1 LTEKYFITSEQYK
14 LWTRNIEALEGDCV
28 ITNTGRVGAV
38 AQIPFYGNFAVG
50 RNITA
55 VRPKK
60 GKVTPAYLINYL
72 LSAYMQIETYR
83 ETDIGT
89 ILDSL
94 NVKGIKKVNIL
105 IPASDVIEM
114 YESYA
119 RPIRKLIEINS
130 AAALTIR
137 KTKIDEIVED

>member
-1 LTEKYFITSEQYK
+1 M
-14 LWTRNIEALEGDCV
+14 
-28 ITNTGRVGAV
+28 
-38 AQIPFYGNFAVG
+38 AQIPFYGRFAVG

-55 VRPKK
+55 VRPNK
-60 GKVTPAYLINYL
+60 GKITPAYLINYL

-94 NVKGIKKVNIL
+94 NVKGIKKINIL
-105 IPASDVIEM
+105 IPPPDVLKM
-114 YESYA
+114 YESFA

-130 AAALTIR
+130 AAALTKKKII
-137 KTKIDEIVED
+137 IDETEED